1 MRFPQEVT
9 MFEAMN
15 HNPSCT
21 RTCTRTSTRTSKLD
35 AITVVVRKESAI
47 DADRYDFGFDGLY
60 IGLPAER

>member
-1 MRFPQEVT
+1 

-21 RTCTRTSTRTSKLD
+21 RTSKSDASTL
-35 AITVVVRKESAI
+35 VVRNESAI
-47 DADRYDFGFDGLY
+47 GADRYDFGFDGLC